1 MTKIMVVDD
10 EPDLLEVVKLILE
23 SDGYQVVTANSGQEA
38 LDKIEKEMPDLVLLD
53 IIMPRM
59 DGWEVFSRIK
69 GNTKTHDIPVIM
81 LTAKDQ
87 RIDKLIGLHVVRVDD
102 YITKPFGRAELLERI
117 KRVLEEKHKVAQ

>member
-1 MTKIMVVDD
+1 MVIDD
-10 EPDLLEVVKLILE
+10 EPDLVEVVKLILE
-23 SDGYQVVTANSGQEA
+23 SDGYMVITAGGGEEA
-38 LDKIEKEMPDLVLLD
+38 LDEIEKEKPDLVLLD

-69 GNTKTHDIPVIM
+69 SNPKTHEIPVIM

-87 RIDKLIGLHVVRVDD
+87 RIDKLIGLHVVCVDD

-117 KRVLEEKHKVAQ
+117 KRVLQEKQKVAH

>member
-1 MTKIMVVDD
+1 MTTIMVVDD

-23 SDGYQVVTANSGQEA
+23 SDGYQVVTANGGQEA
-38 LDKIEKEMPDLVLLD
+38 LDKIERVMPGLVLLD
-53 IIMPRM
+53 IIMPKM

-69 GNTKTHDIPVIM
+69 GNPKTHDIPVIM

-102 YITKPFGRAELLERI
+102 YITKPFGRSELLERI
-117 KRVLEEKHKVAQ
+117 KRVLQEKHKVAH

>member
-1 MTKIMVVDD
+1 MTKIMIVDD

-23 SDGYQVVTANSGQEA
+23 SDNYQVVTAGSGQEA

-53 IIMPRM
+53 IIMPKM

-69 GNTKTHDIPVIM
+69 SNPKTHEIPVIM

-102 YITKPFGRAELLERI
+102 YITKPFGRSELLERI
-117 KRVLEEKHKVAQ
+117 KRVLQEKRPVTH

>member
-10 EPDLLEVVKLILE
+10 EPDLVEVVKLILE
-23 SDGYQVVTANSGQEA
+23 SDGYIVITAGGGEEA
-38 LDKIEKEMPDLVLLD
+38 LDKIEKEKPDLVLLD

-69 GNTKTHDIPVIM
+69 SNPKTHETPVIM

-117 KRVLEEKHKVAQ
+117 KRVLQEKQKVAH

>member
-23 SDGYQVVTANSGQEA
+23 SDGYQVVTASSGQEA
-38 LDKIEKEMPDLVLLD
+38 LNIIEKEKPDLVLLD
-53 IIMPRM
+53 IIMPKM

-69 GNTKTHDIPVIM
+69 SNIKTHDIPVIM

-117 KRVLEEKHKVAQ
+117 KRVLQEKHKLAH

>member
-10 EPDLLEVVKLILE
+10 EPDLVEVVKLILE
-23 SDGYQVVTANSGQEA
+23 SDGYQVVTAGGGEEA
-38 LDKIEKEMPDLVLLD
+38 LDRIEKEKPDLVLLD

-69 GNTKTHDIPVIM
+69 SNPKTHEVPVIM

-117 KRVLEEKHKVAQ
+117 KRVLQEKQKVAH

>member
-1 MTKIMVVDD
+1 MTKIMVIDD
-10 EPDLLEVVKLILE
+10 EPDLVEVVKLILE
-23 SDGYQVVTANSGQEA
+23 SDGYQVVTANGGQEA
-38 LDKIEKEMPDLVLLD
+38 LEKMGKEMPDLVLLD

-69 GNTKTHDIPVIM
+69 SDQKTKDIPVIM

-102 YITKPFGRAELLERI
+102 YITKPFGRSELLASI
-117 KRVLEEKHKVAQ
+117 KRILQEKQKLAH

>member
-1 MTKIMVVDD
+1 MTKIMIVDD

-23 SDGYQVVTANSGQEA
+23 SDNYKVVTAGSGQEA

-53 IIMPRM
+53 IIMPKM

-69 GNTKTHDIPVIM
+69 SNPKTHEIPVIM

-102 YITKPFGRAELLERI
+102 YITKPFGRSELLERI
-117 KRVLEEKHKVAQ
+117 RRVLQEKRPVTH

>member
-10 EPDLLEVVKLILE
+10 EPDLVEVVKLILE
-23 SDGYQVVTANSGQEA
+23 SDGYQVVTALSGQEA
-38 LDKIEKEMPDLVLLD
+38 LDKIEREMPDLVLLD
-53 IIMPRM
+53 IIMPKM
-59 DGWEVFSRIK
+59 DGWEVHSRIK
-69 GNTKTHDIPVIM
+69 SNPQTHDIPVIM

-117 KRVLEEKHKVAQ
+117 RRVLQERHKAIQ

>member
-1 MTKIMVVDD
+1 
-10 EPDLLEVVKLILE
+10 
-23 SDGYQVVTANSGQEA
+23 
-38 LDKIEKEMPDLVLLD
+38 MPDLVLLD

-69 GNTKTHDIPVIM
+69 SNSKTHDIPVIM

-117 KRVLEEKHKVAQ
+117 KRVLQEKHKVAQ

>member
-10 EPDLLEVVKLILE
+10 EPDLLDVVKLILE
-23 SDGYQVVTANSGQEA
+23 SDGYQVVTAGGGQEA
-38 LDKIEKEMPDLVLLD
+38 LNIIEEEKPDLVLLD
-53 IIMPRM
+53 IIMPKM
-59 DGWEVFSRIK
+59 DGWEVFSRSK
-69 GNTKTHDIPVIM
+69 SNPKTHEIPVIM

-117 KRVLEEKHKVAQ
+117 KRVLQEKHKVAH

>member
-10 EPDLLEVVKLILE
+10 EPDLVEVVKLILE
-23 SDGYQVVTANSGQEA
+23 SDGYEVVTASSGQEA

-69 GNTKTHDIPVIM
+69 SNPKTHGIPVIM

-117 KRVLEEKHKVAQ
+117 KRVLQEKHPVAH

>member
-10 EPDLLEVVKLILE
+10 EPDVLEVVKLILE
-23 SDGYQVVTANSGQEA
+23 SDGYQVVTASSGQEA
-38 LDKIEKEMPDLVLLD
+38 LNIIEKEKPDLVLLD

-69 GNTKTHDIPVIM
+69 SNPRTHSIPVIM

-117 KRVLEEKHKVAQ
+117 KRVLQEKRKVAH

>member
-1 MTKIMVVDD
+1 MTRIMVVDD
-10 EPDLLEVVKLILE
+10 EPDLLEVVRLILE
-23 SDGYQVVTANSGQEA
+23 SDGYQVVTAGSGQEA
-38 LDKIEKEMPDLVLLD
+38 LDKMEKEKPDLVLLD
-53 IIMPRM
+53 IIMPKM

-69 GNTKTHDIPVIM
+69 ADPKTTDIPVIM

-117 KRVLEEKHKVAQ
+117 KRVLQEKHKVAH

>member
-1 MTKIMVVDD
+1 MAKIMVVDD

-38 LDKIEKEMPDLVLLD
+38 LDLIEKEMPDLVLLD

-69 GNTKTHDIPVIM
+69 SNSKTHDIPVIM

-117 KRVLEEKHKVAQ
+117 KRVLQEKHKVAQ

>member
-23 SDGYQVVTANSGQEA
+23 SDGYQVVTASSGQDA
-38 LDKIEKEMPDLVLLD
+38 LNRIEKDMPDLVLLD

-69 GNTKTHDIPVIM
+69 SNPKTTDIPVIM

-87 RIDKLIGLHVVRVDD
+87 RIDKLIGLHVVRVND

-117 KRVLEEKHKVAQ
+117 KRVLQEKHKVAH

>member
-23 SDGYQVVTANSGQEA
+23 SDGYQVVTASSGQEA
-38 LDKIEKEMPDLVLLD
+38 LNKIEKEMPDLVLLD
-53 IIMPRM
+53 IIMPKM

-69 GNTKTHDIPVIM
+69 SNPMTHEIPVIM

-117 KRVLEEKHKVAQ
+117 KRVLQEKRKVAH

>member
-23 SDGYQVVTANSGQEA
+23 SDGYQVVTAGSGQEA
-38 LDKIEKEMPDLVLLD
+38 LDNIEKEKPDLVLLD
-53 IIMPRM
+53 IIMPKM

-69 GNTKTHDIPVIM
+69 SNPKTTSIPVIM

-102 YITKPFGRAELLERI
+102 YITKPFGRSELLDRI
-117 KRVLEEKHKVAQ
+117 KRVLQEKHKIAH

>member
-1 MTKIMVVDD
+1 MVVDD
-10 EPDLLEVVKLILE
+10 EPDLLEVVRLILE
-23 SDGYQVVTANSGQEA
+23 SDGYQVVTAGSGQEA
-38 LDKIEKEMPDLVLLD
+38 LDKMEKEKPDLVLLD
-53 IIMPRM
+53 IIMPKM

-69 GNTKTHDIPVIM
+69 ADPKTTDIPVIM

-117 KRVLEEKHKVAQ
+117 KRVLQEKHKVAH

>member
-1 MTKIMVVDD
+1 MSKIMIVDD

-23 SDGYQVVTANSGQEA
+23 SDGYQVVTANGGQEA
-38 LDKIEKEMPDLVLLD
+38 LDKMEKEMPDLVLLD
-53 IIMPRM
+53 IIMPKM

-69 GNTKTHDIPVIM
+69 GNPKTHEIPVIM

-102 YITKPFGRAELLERI
+102 YITKPFGRSELLERI
-117 KRVLEEKHKVAQ
+117 KRVLQEKHKVAQ

>member
-1 MTKIMVVDD
+1 MTKIMVIDD
-10 EPDLLEVVKLILE
+10 EPDLVEVVKLILE
-23 SDGYQVVTANSGQEA
+23 SDGYMVITAGGGEEA
-38 LDKIEKEMPDLVLLD
+38 LDEIEKEKPDLVLLD

-69 GNTKTHDIPVIM
+69 SNPKTHEIPVIM

-87 RIDKLIGLHVVRVDD
+87 RIDKLIGLHVVCVDD

-117 KRVLEEKHKVAQ
+117 KRVLQEKQKVAH

>member
-1 MTKIMVVDD
+1 MTKIMVIDD

-23 SDGYQVVTANSGQEA
+23 SDGYQVVTAGSGQEA
-38 LDKIEKEMPDLVLLD
+38 LNRIEKDMPDLVLLD

-69 GNTKTHDIPVIM
+69 SNSKTEDIPVIM

-87 RIDKLIGLHVVRVDD
+87 RIDKLIGLHVVRVND

-117 KRVLEEKHKVAQ
+117 KRVLKEKHQVAH

>member
-1 MTKIMVVDD
+1 MTKIMVIDD

-23 SDGYQVVTANSGQEA
+23 SDGYQVVTAGSGQEA
-38 LDKIEKEMPDLVLLD
+38 LNVIEKDMPDLVLLD

-69 GNTKTHDIPVIM
+69 SNPKTENIPVIM

-87 RIDKLIGLHVVRVDD
+87 RIDKLIGLHVVRVND

-117 KRVLEEKHKVAQ
+117 KRVLKEKHEIAH